1 MKYLKRFWT
10 TLTDCFHKES
20 GVKKQ
25 LCDQE
30 FLARFITSKRWYSI
44 QKSIVKPQAFMP
56 PPNLQLSIFRI
67 KDLKDPEIWEIGIKQ
82 VFEKMKQPKNLHGR
96 ADIKAV
102 DIFDVDLQIEPDNPP
117 PRHANIINWPDQK
130 EKVKSIAQELAAKAS
145 LRLNR

>member
-1 MKYLKRFWT
+1 
-10 TLTDCFHKES
+10 
-20 GVKKQ
+20 
-25 LCDQE
+25 
-30 FLARFITSKRWYSI
+30 
-44 QKSIVKPQAFMP
+44 MP

-82 VFEKMKQPKNLHGR
+82 VVEKMKQPKNLHGR

-102 DIFDVDLQIEPDNPP
+102 DIFDVDLQIEPDNTP